1 MMAPQVSSAGV
12 QRAFDAA
19 TAVTA
24 VGEGRYRARIDEGWD
39 IGGNANGGYL
49 IALAAR
55 AIHDA
60 VGRPPL
66 SVTAHYLAP
75 GRSGPC
81 DITVDVVRAGRRTA
95 TAVARLRTDVDV
107 IVVLGTFGDQ
117 VAGGPTVIDGAAAR
131 AAAVRR
137 VRPHRAAR
145 TRQRLRPARPRSGAP
160 RRRRLSRTARPTGT
174 GEISGWFTF
183 DDAPP
188 DEQQFDAF
196 GLLQAADA
204 FAPVCF
210 NRSEVPL
217 AWAPTLEL
225 TVHVRGVPAPGPLR
239 CRFRNRF
246 MQHGLFEEDGEMWDS
261 SGALVAQ
268 SRQLALIPRG

>member
-1 MMAPQVSSAGV
+1 V

-19 TAVTA
+19 TAVTGL
-24 VGEGRYRARIDEGWD
+24 GEGRYRARIDEGWD
-39 IGGNANGGYL
+39 IAGNANGGYL

-55 AIHDA
+55 AITDM

-81 DITVDVVRAGRRTA
+81 EIAVEVVRAGRRTA
-95 TAVARLRTDVDV
+95 TAIARLRTDVDV

-117 VAGGPTVIDGAAAR
+117 VHGGPT
-131 AAAVRR
+131 AV
-137 VRPHRAAR
+137 
-145 TRQRLRPARPRSGAP
+145 QGAP
-160 RRRRLSRTARPTGT
+160 PELPPFDECVRTVPPAPNSGFGKRVHVRIRPSDAGFREGWPTGKA
-174 GEISGWFTF
+174 EVNGWFTF
-183 DDAPP
+183 ADAPP
-188 DEQQFDAF
+188 AEQLIDAI
-196 GLLQAADA
+196 GLLQVADA

-210 NRSEVPL
+210 NINEVPV

-225 TVHVRGVPAPGPLR
+225 TVHVRGIPAPGPLR

-246 MQHGLFEEDGEMWDS
+246 MQHGLFEEDGEIWDS
-261 SGALVAQ
+261 RGGLVAQ

>member
-1 MMAPQVSSAGV
+1 MPPRVSSADV

-19 TAVTA
+19 TAVHA
-24 VGEGRYRARIDEGWD
+24 LGDGRYRARIDEGWD
-39 IGGNANGGYL
+39 IAGNANGGYL

-55 AIHDA
+55 AIHDS

-81 DITVDVVRAGRRTA
+81 EVSVDVLRAGRRTA
-95 TAVARLRTDVDV
+95 TAIARLRTDVDAL
-107 IVVLGTFGDQ
+107 VVVGTFGDQ
-117 VAGGPTVIDGAAAR
+117 LAGGPTVIDSMPPDLPPFEEC
-131 AAAVRR
+131 VRTVPPVPDSGFGERVHVR
-137 VRPHRAAR
+137 VRPDDAAFR
-145 TRQRLRPARPRSGAP
+145 EG
-160 RRRRLSRTARPTGT
+160 RPTGT
-174 GEISGWFTF
+174 GEIGGWFTF
-183 DDAPP
+183 ADASPA
-188 DEQQFDAF
+188 EQQLDAF
-196 GLLQAADA
+196 GLLQASDA

-210 NRSEVPL
+210 NRYEVPV

-239 CRFRNRF
+239 CRFRNSF
-246 MQHGLFEEDGEMWDS
+246 MQNGLFEEDGEMWDS
-261 SGALVAQ
+261 RDTLVAQ

>member
-1 MMAPQVSSAGV
+1 MPPRVSSADV

-19 TAVTA
+19 TAVHA
-24 VGEGRYRARIDEGWD
+24 LGDGRYRARIDEGWD
-39 IGGNANGGYL
+39 IAGNANGGYL

-55 AIHDA
+55 AIHDS

-81 DITVDVVRAGRRTA
+81 EVSVDVLRAGRRTA
-95 TAVARLRTDVDV
+95 TAIARLRTDVDAL
-107 IVVLGTFGDQ
+107 VVVGTFGDQ
-117 VAGGPTVIDGAAAR
+117 LPGGPTVIDSMPPDLPPFEEC
-131 AAAVRR
+131 VRTVPPVPDSGFGERVHVR
-137 VRPHRAAR
+137 VRPDDAAFR
-145 TRQRLRPARPRSGAP
+145 EG
-160 RRRRLSRTARPTGT
+160 RPTGT
-174 GEISGWFTF
+174 GEIGGWFTF
-183 DDAPP
+183 ADASPA
-188 DEQQFDAF
+188 EQQLDAF
-196 GLLQAADA
+196 GLLQASDA

-210 NRSEVPL
+210 NRYEVPV

-239 CRFRNRF
+239 CRFRNSF
-246 MQHGLFEEDGEMWDS
+246 MQNGLFEEDGEMWDS
-261 SGALVAQ
+261 RDTLVAQ

>member
-1 MMAPQVSSAGV
+1 MMAPQVSCAGV

-24 VGEGRYRARIDEGWD
+24 LGEGRYRARIDEGWD

-117 VAGGPTVIDGAAAR
+117 VAGGPTVIDGAPPELPPFDEC
-131 AAAVRR
+131 VRTVPPAPDSGFGRRVHVR
-137 VRPHRAAR
+137 VRPDDAGFRH
-145 TRQRLRPARPRSGAP
+145 G
-160 RRRRLSRTARPTGT
+160 RPTGT
-174 GEISGWFTF
+174 GEIRGWFTF

-188 DEQQFDAF
+188 DKQQFDSF

-210 NRSEVPL
+210 NRSAVPL

-239 CRFRNRF
+239 CQFRNRF

>member
-1 MMAPQVSSAGV
+1 MP
-12 QRAFDAA
+12 AF
-19 TAVTA
+19 
-24 VGEGRYRARIDEGWD
+24 R
-39 IGGNANGGYL
+39 
-49 IALAAR
+49 
-55 AIHDA
+55 
-60 VGRPPL
+60 
-66 SVTAHYLAP
+66 
-75 GRSGPC
+75 
-81 DITVDVVRAGRRTA
+81 
-95 TAVARLRTDVDV
+95 
-107 IVVLGTFGDQ
+107 
-117 VAGGPTVIDGAAAR
+117 DG
-131 AAAVRR
+131 
-137 VRPHRAAR
+137 
-145 TRQRLRPARPRSGAP
+145 
-160 RRRRLSRTARPTGT
+160 RPTGT

-261 SGALVAQ
+261 LGCARRSVAAAGAHPTRVNRARDGRLRLPSSSPATKVPAASAVETVPATVRRMTVFVRSENTTTGHPLSRAWRSSLPSGLTATGWPTAL
-268 SRQLALIPRG
+268 SIGRSLWESL

>member
-1 MMAPQVSSAGV
+1 MMPPRVSCAAV

-24 VGEGRYRARIDEGWD
+24 LGDGRYRARIDEGWD

-55 AIHDA
+55 AIHDM

-66 SVTAHYLAP
+66 SVTAHYLAR

-81 DITVDVVRAGRRTA
+81 EITVDVARAGRRTA
-95 TAVARLRTDVDV
+95 TAIARLRTDVEV
-107 IVVLGTFGDQ
+107 ILVLGTFADQ
-117 VAGGPTVIDGAAAR
+117 LPGGPTIIDSEPPDLPPFPDCVCTVPPVPNSGFGARVHVRIRPSDAAFR
-131 AAAVRR
+131 E
-137 VRPHRAAR
+137 
-145 TRQRLRPARPRSGAP
+145 G
-160 RRRRLSRTARPTGT
+160 RPTET
-174 GEISGWFTF
+174 GEVSGWFTF

-188 DEQQFDAF
+188 DEQRFDAF

-210 NRSEVPL
+210 NRSDVPL

-239 CRFRNRF
+239 CRFRNTF
-246 MQHGLFEEDGEMWDS
+246 MQNGLFEEDGEIWDS
-261 SGALVAQ
+261 AGTLVAQ

>member
-1 MMAPQVSSAGV
+1 MMPPRVLCAAV

-19 TAVTA
+19 TAVNA
-24 VGEGRYRARIDEGWD
+24 LGDGRYRARIDEGWD

-55 AIHDA
+55 AIHDM

-66 SVTAHYLAP
+66 SVTAHYLAR

-81 DITVDVVRAGRRTA
+81 EITVDVARAGRRTA

-107 IVVLGTFGDQ
+107 IVVLGTFADQ
-117 VAGGPTVIDGAAAR
+117 IPGGPIVIDSEPPDLPPFDECVRTVPPVPNSGFGERVHVRIRPGDAAFR
-131 AAAVRR
+131 E
-137 VRPHRAAR
+137 
-145 TRQRLRPARPRSGAP
+145 G
-160 RRRRLSRTARPTGT
+160 RPTGN
-174 GEISGWFTF
+174 GEVSGWFTF
-183 DDAPP
+183 DDASP
-188 DEQQFDAF
+188 DEQRFDAF

-210 NRSEVPL
+210 NRSDVPL

-225 TVHVRGVPAPGPLR
+225 TIHVRGVPAPGPLR
-239 CRFRNRF
+239 CRFRNTF
-246 MQHGLFEEDGEMWDS
+246 MQNGLFEEDGEIWDS
-261 SGALVAQ
+261 AGTLVAQ

>member
-1 MMAPQVSSAGV
+1 MPPRVSSAGV

-19 TAVTA
+19 TAVHA
-24 VGEGRYRARIDEGWD
+24 LGDGRYRARIDEGWD
-39 IGGNANGGYL
+39 IAGNANGGYL

-55 AIHDA
+55 AIHDS

-81 DITVDVVRAGRRTA
+81 EVSVEVLRAGRRTA
-95 TAVARLRTDVDV
+95 TAIARLRTDVDAL
-107 IVVLGTFGDQ
+107 VVVGTFGEQ
-117 VAGGPTVIDGAAAR
+117 IPGGPTVIDGMPPDLPAFEDC
-131 AAAVRR
+131 VRTVPPVPGSGFGERVHVR
-137 VRPHRAAR
+137 VRPDDAAFR
-145 TRQRLRPARPRSGAP
+145 EG
-160 RRRRLSRTARPTGT
+160 RPTGT

-183 DDAPP
+183 ADASPA
-188 DEQQFDAF
+188 EQQLDAF
-196 GLLQAADA
+196 GLLQASDA

-210 NRSEVPL
+210 NRYEVPL

-239 CRFRNRF
+239 CRFRNSF
-246 MQHGLFEEDGEMWDS
+246 MQNGLFEEDGEMWDS
-261 SGALVAQ
+261 RDMLVAQ